1 MSILLARHG
10 ETDWNVERRIQGNT
24 DIPLNEN
31 GIRQAHSLSSYLERE
46 EREKGVPLSFVFTSP
61 LKRAEE
67 TAEIVGKRLAVP
79 VEVIPGLEEMDF
91 GVCEGKSWL
100 QAKAEYAK
108 EIEEWEENKRYQK
121 IPGGESYQD
130 VLERFFSAWSLI
142 KKKLKEQPAFSLQ
155 EKDILLV
162 THGALIML
170 LLAMRDGQALA
181 DSFVRVKVENARAY
195 SFKEEE
201 LDASFMKW

>member
-1 MSILLARHG
+1 
-10 ETDWNVERRIQGNT
+10 
-24 DIPLNEN
+24 
-31 GIRQAHSLSSYLERE
+31 
-46 EREKGVPLSFVFTSP
+46 
-61 LKRAEE
+61 
-67 TAEIVGKRLAVP
+67 
-79 VEVIPGLEEMDF
+79 MDF

-108 EIEEWEENKRYQK
+108 EIEEWEENKRYHK

-142 KKKLKEQPAFSLQ
+142 KKKLKEQPAFSLR

-201 LDASFMKW
+201 LDAIFMKL

>member
-67 TAEIVGKRLAVP
+67 T

-108 EIEEWEENKRYQK
+108 EIEEWEENKRYHK

-195 SFKEEE
+195 SFEEEE
-201 LDASFMKW
+201 LDAIFMKL

>member
-100 QAKAEYAK
+100 QAKVEYAK
-108 EIEEWEENKRYQK
+108 EIEEWEEN

-142 KKKLKEQPAFSLQ
+142 KKKLKEQPAFSLR

-201 LDASFMKW
+201 LDAIFMKL

>member
-46 EREKGVPLSFVFTSP
+46 EREKGVPLSFVFTSS

-91 GVCEGKSWL
+91 GVREGKSWL

-108 EIEEWEENKRYQK
+108 EIEEWEENKRYHK

-142 KKKLKEQPAFSLQ
+142 KKKLKEQPHTDHSHC
-155 EKDILLV
+155 E
-162 THGALIML
+162 
-170 LLAMRDGQALA
+170 R
-181 DSFVRVKVENARAY
+181 
-195 SFKEEE
+195 
-201 LDASFMKW
+201 

>member
-46 EREKGVPLSFVFTSP
+46 QREKGVPLSFVFTSP

-100 QAKAEYAK
+100 QAKAEYA
-108 EIEEWEENKRYQK
+108 
-121 IPGGESYQD
+121 
-130 VLERFFSAWSLI
+130 
-142 KKKLKEQPAFSLQ
+142 
-155 EKDILLV
+155 
-162 THGALIML
+162 
-170 LLAMRDGQALA
+170 
-181 DSFVRVKVENARAY
+181 
-195 SFKEEE
+195 
-201 LDASFMKW
+201 

>member
-108 EIEEWEENKRYQK
+108 GIEEWEENKRYHK

-142 KKKLKEQPAFSLQ
+142 KKKLKEQPAFSLR

-195 SFKEEE
+195 SFEEEE
-201 LDASFMKW
+201 LDAIFMKL

>member
-67 TAEIVGKRLAVP
+67 T

-108 EIEEWEENKRYQK
+108 EIEEWEENKRYHR

-142 KKKLKEQPAFSLQ
+142 KKKLKEQPAFSLR

-195 SFKEEE
+195 SFEEEE
-201 LDASFMKW
+201 LDAIFMKL

>member
-46 EREKGVPLSFVFTSP
+46 QRV
-61 LKRAEE
+61 KRAEE

-108 EIEEWEENKRYQK
+108 EIEEWEENKRYHK

-195 SFKEEE
+195 SFEEEE
-201 LDASFMKW
+201 LDAIFMKL

>member
-67 TAEIVGKRLAVP
+67 TAEIVGKRLVVP

-108 EIEEWEENKRYQK
+108 EIEEWEGNKRYHK

-155 EKDILLV
+155 EKDLLLV
-162 THGALIML
+162 THGALLML

-201 LDASFMKW
+201 LDAIFMKL

>member
-46 EREKGVPLSFVFTSP
+46 QREKGVPLSFVFTSP

-100 QAKAEYAK
+100 QAKVEYAE
-108 EIEEWEENKRYQK
+108 EIEEWEENKRYHK

-195 SFKEEE
+195 SFEEEE
-201 LDASFMKW
+201 LDAIFMKL

>member
-108 EIEEWEENKRYQK
+108 EIEEWEDNKCYHK

-155 EKDILLV
+155 ETDILLV

-195 SFKEEE
+195 SFEEEE
-201 LDASFMKW
+201 LDAIFMKL

>member
-46 EREKGVPLSFVFTSP
+46 EREKDVPLSFVFTSP

-108 EIEEWEENKRYQK
+108 EIEEWEENKRYHK

-142 KKKLKEQPAFSLQ
+142 KKKLKEQPAFSLR

-201 LDASFMKW
+201 LDAIFMKL

>member
-46 EREKGVPLSFVFTSP
+46 QREKGVPLSFVFTSP

-108 EIEEWEENKRYQK
+108 EIEEWEENKRHHK

-201 LDASFMKW
+201 LDAIFMKL